1 MRVAGMNV
9 LAILVAAIAIYL
21 VGFVIYGMLVPQ
33 ESWMAMSG
41 ITKEQADAVGMSRM
55 PYGPVMPIMTA
66 IGLGVL
72 FKWANVAG
80 LANGM
85 KWAAAVAFASAIPAI
100 LYGWVYGVG
109 GCTIIMIDSAHLLVG
124 HVVAGAILASWK

>member
-1 MRVAGMNV
+1 MRIAGMNA

-33 ESWMAMSG
+33 DSWMAMSG
-41 ITKEQADAVGMSRM
+41 ISKEQMDAVGMSRM

-66 IGLGVL
+66 IGLAIL
-72 FKWANVAG
+72 FKWGNVAG
-80 LANGM
+80 MANGI
-85 KWAAAVAFASAIPAI
+85 KWAIAVACASALPAVW
-100 LYGWVYGVG
+100 YGWVYGVG
-109 GCTIIMIDSAHLLVG
+109 GCTISLIDSAHLLVG